1 MGSVGSP
8 TAPTCFVGRSVGCGR
23 GLAVRASRVC
33 PCAQVIGV
41 DPVTSALACTSWNG
55 TPCCPGVVTTL
66 WMNATTSGAV
76 RSSQDSVCVG
86 PERGNTGA
94 RTAMAVKECYRG
106 TPRERPWAG

>member
-8 TAPTCFVGRSVGCGR
+8 TTPACFVGRSVGCGH
-23 GLAVRASRVC
+23 GPAGRASRVC
-33 PCAQVIGV
+33 LCARVTGV
-41 DPVTSALACTSWNG
+41 VPVTSALACASWNG

-66 WMNATTSGAV
+66 CMNATTSGAV

-94 RTAMAVKECYRG
+94 RTAMAVKEFHRG
-106 TPRERPWAG
+106 TPREWPWAG